1 MYYTFCRFNC
11 FASLRAEHFQDNGND
26 IEIHFPRAKNDVK
39 HKGNITKMVQN
50 GSGFCPV
57 FVTRFYFK
65 RFGFRFGNQGKDD
78 RYVNCRI
85 RRINQTWTPQ
95 AGAGLSQTT
104 ATEQLRNLLSRIGCN
119 WEGVTDKSVKMEGVT
134 RTLDAGATMIDV
146 ANQGRWKS
154 VEIVQTYKHNS
165 NEYKISTARLVPY
178 T

>member
-1 MYYTFCRFNC
+1 
-11 FASLRAEHFQDNGND
+11 
-26 IEIHFPRAKNDVK
+26 
-39 HKGNITKMVQN
+39 MVQN

-85 RRINQTWTPQ
+85 RRINQTWILQ
-95 AGAGLSQTT
+95 AGAGLIQTT

-134 RTLDAGATMIDV
+134 RTLDAGATMMDV
-146 ANQGRWKS
+146 ANQGRWKLL
-154 VEIVQTYKHNS
+154 EIVQTYKHNS

-178 T
+178 TQMIVLQLSSNYMTYFLLLNKCLNQIKSVFDPLSSLTTYKMS